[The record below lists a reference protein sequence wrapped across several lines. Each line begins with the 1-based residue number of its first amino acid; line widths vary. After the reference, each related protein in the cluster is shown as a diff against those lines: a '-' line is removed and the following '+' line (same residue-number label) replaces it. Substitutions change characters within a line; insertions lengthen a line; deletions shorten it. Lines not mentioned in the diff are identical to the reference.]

1 VTTNWYHI
9 TTGQFGFPQPENDF
23 GYLDKTYDRSTACL
37 TCNSGLIQKDE
48 FRFRSEPKA
57 KRSQFLGLNWVFD
70 QIFVRQA
77 VKDIFEQEGI
87 TGLVF
92 SQPVINKTGLPI
104 TGLYQLR
111 VDSLLTNG
119 LLTDNL
125 KQEVCELPSDK
136 SILKFLKANSSKLA
150 EGPFCG
156 QTKYNFPQGNNCI
169 KLKADAL
176 DNKTDFFRLNYYF
189 GSGGSANRPIIIS
202 DRVQQIIE
210 REKWRGAFLQQIE
223 LVW

>member
-1 VTTNWYHI
+1 MTTNWYHI
-9 TTGQFGFPQPENDF
+9 TTGQFGFPQPEKDF
-23 GYLDKTYDRSTACL
+23 GYIDKTYDSSNACL

-48 FRFRSEPKA
+48 FRFRSEPKS

-87 TGLVF
+87 RGLVF

-104 TGLYQLR
+104 SGLYQLR

-125 KQEVCELPSDK
+125 KQEVCELPRDK
-136 SILKFLKANSSKLA
+136 SMLKFLKANSNKLA

-156 QTKYNFPQGNNCI
+156 QRKYNFPHGSNCI
-169 KLKADAL
+169 KLKTDAL

-202 DRVQQIIE
+202 DRVKQIIDK
-210 REKWRGAFLQQIE
+210 EKWKGAFLKQIE
-223 LVW
+223 LV